1 MNAPLSTAG
10 LVVIEL
16 DVEHIDLDT
25 FYGKFRAVRAA
36 TDNLN
41 ARCTAHAATVAAL
54 LAESRALRGQAS
66 N

>member
-25 FYGKFRAVRAA
+25 FYGKFRAVRAL
-36 TDNLN
+36 TDNLS
-41 ARCTAHAATVAAL
+41 ARCAAHNAAVNAL
-54 LAESRALRGQAS
+54 LAESRALRGQVS